1 MRRFLQSALLLLAVL
16 IPFAA
21 SATRSMS
28 ISSTLCDDGISTF
41 FYGSDL
47 MCRDLRANVTITN
60 TGDEDLNVG
69 DEDYTFTIN
78 YYYSYSG
85 WGTPTPT
92 YTYGPFPIPEALA
105 VGESKTF
112 EFTVPEFN
120 GYEVYNS
127 SYGSAKRWNIVEN
140 VSGKSAQFAGT
151 NITILPKAN
160 TTGTSLSSSTLY
172 YNDENKISG
181 LTVTVKFRNNTA
193 EDMHVGDTDYTVDVF
208 WYKSSSSYDNPDETI
223 TVATADIPQ
232 DCPAGQTISFTVDI
246 PEFDVSPILAL
257 FDEGTTDM
265 RTPFRTR
272 ENING
277 TFSIAWADIKP
288 TIPEHSLVQETSNTL
303 LFSTSAPTIKSYGFI
318 TEDQTLKFRMRTTGG
333 APVHVTSIDVPDGVT
348 ITPTEF
354 TLPGLATAPA
364 TDDQYQLLTLTI
376 SADQPRVVNG
386 LVTFHIEG
394 ADDDS
399 FTVQAIVPDPTK
411 LFEDFELPDGAS
423 LSTYIPQGWVTING
437 PEGNSKWEMED
448 ISAYYAGGAKL
459 KTNDNDKYAMKNS
472 LVEYWQKLVTPRV
485 HVNAGET
492 MSFDALARTKGSNLS
507 VWYSADRVNWTQA
520 ANIVYVDKES
530 TEPTTDWAWEYSKT
544 YSSDFVPERGT
555 YVVDN
560 IPEGDWYIA
569 FQAGYAYINNVYGFT
584 PNPATHDVIINSADI
599 PAQSTINQALT
610 VSLSA
615 TNLGATDEAEG
626 TYSVKVYYDGKE
638 IAAADTPAWTSG
650 ESLDFSATFYPHETG
665 AHTVFAEIVVGDAT
679 IRTAETTVNL
689 KPETASVE
697 LTIGTYSKT
706 SSSVPH
712 NLNYVSSESQ
722 ILAKADYLAQYG
734 LTEGA
739 KIVGIKFPCYTSY
752 DLIHNSRYKVAM
764 KSTEQTALTTSTP
777 IDFEDSDVKYLNDS
791 YQLIYSSNSG
801 ANAPIYMTAATF
813 DQPYVYDG
821 GNLAILTQLV
831 RHSDYK
837 SATYLAT
844 GEITDGCLY
853 RYKDTSQGEGDWD
866 ANYADLA
873 TESWGISSA
882 AYPIFVL
889 ELDKTPASLDGTLYG
904 GDNQPIP
911 NQEIILTSVNGQ
923 AVYRGTTDEN
933 GQYHIEVFQPEW
945 EYGATIDNPDNK
957 WYCSRD
963 EFSFTDGQ
971 STASDIHLEGFSDTR
986 DYCISISAV
995 TNDGGSVAGKSFSL
1009 SSDRFELQYPTEE
1022 TVFDENGKCVIFVY
1036 GGRHTLSINIDGY
1049 KPLTAKFSVNTE
1061 YHGVFSLEEDIVT
1074 PYGLTADINHNIYT
1088 GSNDVT
1094 ITWNREQ
1101 AVFADDFESYEPFAL
1116 EFQPWS
1122 GIDADN
1128 SPAVALTGQYPNA
1141 ALNNYG
1147 QIINPFAVSPMWDI
1161 KYNYTL
1167 APHSGSQYVGFV
1179 QRANNSTGNDWI
1191 ITPDIEVGDNNVL
1204 RFFARSADAGK
1215 SHIAVG
1221 ISTAEEPTAADFTTI
1236 SDGNYLSI
1244 GYEEWTPVTIDLS
1257 DYAGQTVKVGIHDV
1271 SPTGNIMAMID
1282 DIFVGRINDAA
1293 QAIARRVAARSPQ
1306 YPNETFIISL
1316 NGKDVATTDGYSF
1329 TIGNMQPG
1337 THTIGVR
1344 AKFTTGESPEVT
1356 TSVTISKADYAAVNF
1371 GVTTN
1376 NNVTPDDIKV
1386 ELMGEGNVYTLSVA
1400 DGVAAAKSLP
1410 KGKYTASIEVPYFQP
1425 FVEEFDLADDYST
1438 AIVLQETIVK
1448 PFNITAD
1455 SEETELGIFDVT
1467 FNWNKD
1473 LGFTDSFEEYDD
1485 FATGSFGDW
1494 TTIDNN
1500 VEVSYPI
1507 SLGGQIVNFPGAS
1520 TLQAPASVPPMVFN
1534 PEATEPSM
1542 GEDPGVAAPTGKK
1555 TVIFMGPQYA
1565 KADKWLISPAIN
1577 VREDYVWSVT
1587 AKSYDYYLETLEL
1600 CISTTDTDPASF
1612 TVLDAVQPT
1621 HEMWTKYSLDLSEYA
1636 GQDVYLAVHC
1646 TSNDGF
1652 IVQIDDFTVSR
1663 EDSSDT
1669 AAGYVIDYS
1678 VALDD
1683 AEAATTTETTFVANG
1698 VAEGEHTFRVTANYY
1713 SGSSDEATY
1722 VFGLTSG
1729 VADALSGIVK
1739 VQGLKGAISI
1749 DASADASIAIIDAAG
1764 RVLTAE
1770 SITAGAHTFAANA
1783 GVYVV
1788 TVGTKAVKVL
1798 VK

>member
-1 MRRFLQSALLLLAVL
+1 PLYYNAETKILNQELTINVRNNTTQD
-16 IPFAA
+16 
-21 SATRSMS
+21 
-28 ISSTLCDDGISTF
+28 ISVGDEGW
-41 FYGSDL
+41 
-47 MCRDLRANVTITN
+47 NVTI
-60 TGDEDLNVG
+60 L
-69 DEDYTFTIN
+69 
-78 YYYSYSG
+78 
-85 WGTPTPT
+85 
-92 YTYGPFPIPEALA
+92 
-105 VGESKTF
+105 
-112 EFTVPEFN
+112 
-120 GYEVYNS
+120 
-127 SYGSAKRWNIVEN
+127 
-140 VSGKSAQFAGT
+140 
-151 NITILPKAN
+151 
-160 TTGTSLSSSTLY
+160 
-172 YNDENKISG
+172 
-181 LTVTVKFRNNTA
+181 
-193 EDMHVGDTDYTVDVF
+193 
-208 WYKSSSSYDNPDETI
+208 WYKSSSSYENPDETI
-223 TVATADIPQ
+223 TLGTFDIPV
-232 DCPAGQTISFTVDI
+232 DCAAGATCEFSVTI
-246 PEFDVSPILAL
+246 PEIDVAPMLAM
-257 FDEGTTDM
+257 FDEGTTAI
-265 RTPFRTR
+265 RTPWRAIEGFS
-272 ENING
+272 G
-277 TFSIAWADIKP
+277 TIATLWIDIKP
-288 TIPEHSLVQETSNTL
+288 TSPEHTLVQESSNTL
-303 LFSTSAPTIKSYGFI
+303 LFSTSSPTVKSYGFI
-318 TEDQTLKFRMRTTGG
+318 TEDQILKFRMRTTGG
-333 APVHVTSIDVPDGVT
+333 APVHVTSIDVPEGVT

-354 TLPGLATAPA
+354 TLPGLATSPS
-364 TDDQYQLLTLTI
+364 TDEQYQLLTLTI

-411 LFEDFELPDGAS
+411 LFEGFELPEGAS
-423 LSTYIPQGWVTING
+423 LSSYIPQGWVTIDG

-448 ISAYYAGGAKL
+448 ITGYNAGGAKL

-472 LVEYWQKLVTPRV
+472 LVDYWQKLVTPRV
-485 HVNAGET
+485 HVNAGES
-492 MSFDALARTKGSNLS
+492 MSFDALARAKTSNLS

-520 ANIVYVDKES
+520 ANIVYVNKES
-530 TEPTTDWAWEYSKT
+530 GEPTTDWAWEYSTT

-584 PNPATHDVIINSADI
+584 PNPATHDVIINSCDI
-599 PAQSTINQALT
+599 PAQATINQALT
-610 VSLSA
+610 VSLNA
-615 TNLGATDEAEG
+615 TNLGAADEAEG
-626 TYSVKVYYDGKE
+626 AYSVKVYYDGKE

-650 ESLDFSATFYPHETG
+650 EALDFSATFYPHETG
-665 AHTVFAEIVVGDAT
+665 THTVFAEIVAGDAT
-679 IRTAETTVNL
+679 VRTAEASINL
-689 KPETASVE
+689 IPEVAAIE

-706 SSSVPH
+706 SGSVPH

-739 KIVGIKFPCYTSY
+739 KIVGIKFPCYTSTDITY
-752 DLIHNSRYKVAM
+752 NSRYKVAM
-764 KSTEQTALTTSTP
+764 KSTEQTSLTSSTP
-777 IDFEDSDVKYLNDS
+777 IDFTDDDVKYLNDS

-801 ANAPIYMTAATF
+801 ANAPIYITAASF
-813 DQPYVYDG
+813 DEPYVYDG
-821 GNLAILTQLV
+821 GNLAILTQVV
-831 RHSDYK
+831 RHSDWK
-837 SATYLAT
+837 SVTYLAT

-853 RYKDTSQGEGDWD
+853 RYKDTSEGEGDWD
-866 ANYADLA
+866 ANYASLA
-873 TESWGISSA
+873 QKSWSTSSA
-882 AYPIFVL
+882 AYPVFIL

-904 GDNQPIP
+904 GDNRPIP
-911 NQEIILTSVNGQ
+911 NQEIILTSANGQ

-933 GQYHIEVFQPEW
+933 GKYHIEVFQPEW

-957 WYCSRD
+957 WYYTRT

-971 STASDIHLEGFSDTR
+971 STAADIHLEGFSDSR

-995 TNDGGSVAGKSFSL
+995 TNDGGSVAGKSFKL
-1009 SSDRFELQYPTEE
+1009 SSDRFDLQYPAEE
-1022 TVFDENGKCVIFVY
+1022 TVFDETGKCVIFVY
-1036 GGRHTLSINIDGY
+1036 GGRHTLSIDIDGY

-1061 YHGVFSLEEDIVT
+1061 YNGVFSLEEDIVT
-1074 PYGLTADINHNIYT
+1074 PYGLTADVDHNIFT

-1116 EFQPWS
+1116 DFQPWS

-1128 SPAVALTGQYPNA
+1128 SPAVALAGQYPNA

-1147 QIINPFAVSPMWDI
+1147 QIINPFAVTPMWDI

-1191 ITPDIEVGDNNVL
+1191 ITPAIEVGDDNVL

-1221 ISTAEEPTAADFTTI
+1221 IATAEEPTAADFTTI
-1236 SDGNYLSI
+1236 SEGNYISV

-1257 DYAGQTVKVGIHDV
+1257 AYAGQTVKVGFHDV
-1271 SPTGNIMAMID
+1271 SPSGNLMAMID

-1293 QAIARRVAARSPQ
+1293 RCAARRVAARSPQ
-1306 YPNETFIISL
+1306 NPNETFIISL
-1316 NGKDVATTDGYSF
+1316 NGKDVATTEGYSF
-1329 TIGNMQPG
+1329 TIANMQPG

-1344 AKFTTGESPEVT
+1344 AKFITGESPET
-1356 TSVTISKADYAAVNF
+1356 TTTVTISKADYAAVNF

-1376 NNVTPDDIKV
+1376 NNVTPEDLSV
-1386 ELMGEGNVYTLSVA
+1386 ELMGEGQVYSLSVA
-1400 DGVAAAKSLP
+1400 DGVAAAKSMP
-1410 KGKYTASIEVPYFQP
+1410 KGKYTAHVEAPYFES
-1425 FVEEFDLADDYST
+1425 VALEFDLTEDFST
-1438 AIVLQETIVK
+1438 TINLLETIVK

-1455 SEETELGIFDVT
+1455 SEETALGIFDVT

-1473 LGFTDSFEEYDD
+1473 LGFADSFEEYDD

-1500 VEVSYPI
+1500 VDPSYPI
-1507 SLGGQIVNFPGAS
+1507 ALNGEIVTFPGAS
-1520 TLQAPASVPPMVFN
+1520 TTNAPASVPPMVFN

-1542 GEDPGVAAPTGKK
+1542 GEDPGAVAPTGQK
-1555 TVIFMGPQYA
+1555 TVIFMGPQQA
-1565 KADKWLISPAIN
+1565 QADKWLISPAIT
-1577 VREDYVWSVT
+1577 VREDYVWTVS
-1587 AKSYDYYLETLEL
+1587 AKSYDYYPETLEL
-1600 CISTTDTDPASF
+1600 CISTTDNAPASF

-1621 HEMWTKYSLDLSEYA
+1621 HEMWTRFSLDLSEYA

-1646 TSNDGF
+1646 TSVDGF
-1652 IVQIDDFTVSR
+1652 IVQIDDFTVAR

-1669 AAGYVIDYS
+1669 AAGYVLDYS

-1683 AEAATTTETTFVANG
+1683 AEATTTTETTYVAND

-1770 SITAGAHTFAANA
+1770 SISAGAHTFAANA

>member
-1 MRRFLQSALLLLAVL
+1 
-16 IPFAA
+16 
-21 SATRSMS
+21 MS
-28 ISSTLCDDGISTF
+28 ISSSTCNDGVTKF
-41 FYGSDL
+41 FYGSDGQVT
-47 MCRDLRANVTITN
+47 DLRANVTITN
-60 TGDEDLNVG
+60 TGDEALNVG

-78 YYYSYSG
+78 YYSSYSS
-85 WGTPTPT
+85 WGTPKPT
-92 YTYGPFPIPEALA
+92 YSYGPFPISESLA

-112 EFTVPEFN
+112 EYTVPAFN
-120 GYEVYNS
+120 GLEVYSN

-151 NITILPKAN
+151 NITIMPKASA
-160 TTGTSLSSSTLY
+160 TTLTKDGAYDPLY
-172 YNDENKISG
+172 YNADAKI
-181 LTVTVKFRNNTA
+181 LNQEFIIKVRNNTS
-193 EDMHVGDTDYTVDVF
+193 EDFTVGDENYNVTLK
-208 WYKSSSSYDNPDETI
+208 WYKSSSSYEIPEETI
-223 TVATADIPQ
+223 DMGTFPITV
-232 DCPAGQTISFTVDI
+232 DCPAGTTCEFRVTI
-246 PEFDVSPILAL
+246 PEIDVAAMLAL
-257 FDEGTTDM
+257 FDDGTTAP
-265 RTPFRTR
+265 RTPWRAI
-272 ENING
+272 EGLSG
-277 TFSIAWADIKP
+277 TVATLWTDIKP
-288 TIPEHSLVQETSNTL
+288 TIPEHTLVEETYNTL
-303 LFSTSAPTIKSYGFI
+303 LFPNSSPTIKSYGFI

-333 APVHVTSIDVPDGVT
+333 APVHVTSIDVPEGVT

-364 TDDQYQLLTLTI
+364 TDAQYQLLTLTI

-386 LVTFHIEG
+386 PVTFHIEG

-399 FTVQAIVPDPTK
+399 FTVQAIVPDPSK

-423 LSTYIPQGWVTING
+423 LSTYIPQGWVTIDG
-437 PEGNSKWEMED
+437 PEGKGKWELED
-448 ISAYYAGGAKL
+448 ISGYYAGGAKL
-459 KTNDNDKYAMKNS
+459 KTNDNDKYAMKNN
-472 LVEYWQKLVTPRV
+472 LIDLWQKLVTPRV

-530 TEPTTDWAWEYSKT
+530 TEPTTDWAWEYSTT

-584 PNPATHDVIINSADI
+584 PSPADHDIIINSADF
-599 PAQSTINQALT
+599 PAQVTINHAYT
-610 VSLSA
+610 VSLNA
-615 TNLGATDEAEG
+615 TNLGATEEAEG
-626 TYSVKVYYDGKE
+626 SYTVKLFCDGKE
-638 IAAADTPAWTSG
+638 VATADAPVWASG
-650 ESLDFSATFYPHETG
+650 ETLDFSATFYPHETG
-665 AHTVFAEIVVGDAT
+665 AHTVFAEIVAGDAT
-679 IRTAETTVNL
+679 VRTAEATVNL
-689 KPETASVE
+689 KPEVAAVE
-697 LTIGTYSKT
+697 LTIGTYTNKT

-739 KIVGIKFPCYTSY
+739 KIVGIKFPCYTSS
-752 DLIHNSRYKVAM
+752 DLTHNSRYKVAM
-764 KSTEQTALTTSTP
+764 KSTEQTSLTTSTP
-777 IDFEDSDVKYLNDS
+777 IDFADTDVKYLNDS

-813 DQPYVYDG
+813 DEPYVYDG

-831 RHSDYK
+831 RHSDWK

-853 RYKDTSQGEGDWD
+853 RYKDTSKGEGDWD

-873 TESWGISSA
+873 TKSWGISTA
-882 AYPIFVL
+882 VYPIFVL

-911 NQEIILTSVNGQ
+911 NQEIILTSANGQ

-945 EYGATIDNPDNK
+945 EYGAAVNNPDNK
-957 WYCSRD
+957 WYYTVS
-963 EFSFTDGQ
+963 EFAFTDGQ
-971 STASDIHLEGFSDTR
+971 STVADIHLESFSDSR
-986 DYCISISAV
+986 DYCISITAQ
-995 TNDGGSVAGKSFSL
+995 TNDGGSAAGKSFSL
-1009 SSDRFELQYPTEE
+1009 SSDRFDLQYPAEE

-1061 YHGVFSLEEDIVT
+1061 YNGVFSLEEDIVT
-1074 PYGLTADINHNIYT
+1074 PYGLTADIDHNIFT

-1128 SPAVALTGQYPNA
+1128 SPAVALAGQYPNA

-1221 ISTAEEPTAADFTTI
+1221 ITTAVAPTPADFTTI

-1257 DYAGQTVKVGIHDV
+1257 AYAGQTVKVGFHDV
-1271 SPTGNIMAMID
+1271 SPTGNLMAMID

-1293 QAIARRVAARSPQ
+1293 RAKARRVAARSPQ
-1306 YPNETFIISL
+1306 NPNESFIISL

-1344 AKFTTGESPEVT
+1344 AKFVTGESPEVT
-1356 TSVTISKADYAAVNF
+1356 TTVTISKADYAAVNF

-1376 NNVTPDDIKV
+1376 NNVTPDDISV
-1386 ELMGEGNVYTLSVA
+1386 ELLGEGSVYTLSVNN
-1400 DGVAAAKSLP
+1400 GVAAAKSLP
-1410 KGKYTASIEVPYFQP
+1410 KGKYTAIVEVPYYESFAQ
-1425 FVEEFDLADDYST
+1425 EFDITEDFST
-1438 AIVLQETIVK
+1438 SIELQETIVK

-1500 VEVSYPI
+1500 VDPSYPI
-1507 SLGGQIVNFPGAS
+1507 ALNEQIVTFPGAS
-1520 TLQAPASVPPMVFN
+1520 TRQVAVSVPPMVFN

-1542 GEDPGVAAPTGKK
+1542 GEDPGVIAPSGKK
-1555 TVIFMGPQYA
+1555 TVIFMGPQGA
-1565 KADKWLISPAIN
+1565 SADKWLISPAIN
-1577 VREDYVWSVT
+1577 VREDYLWSVT
-1587 AKSYDYYLETLEL
+1587 AKSYAYYPETLEL

-1621 HEMWTKYSLDLSEYA
+1621 YEMWTKYSLDLSEYA

-1646 TSNDGF
+1646 TSVDGF

-1669 AAGYVIDYS
+1669 AAGYVLDYS

-1749 DASADASIAIIDAAG
+1749 DASADARIAIIDAAG
-1764 RVLTAE
+1764 RVLTSETIA
-1770 SITAGAHTFAANA
+1770 AGAHTFAANA